1 MKLLKLDVRAFGKLK
16 DFMLEPQS
24 GMNCYAEP
32 NEFGKTT
39 LIYFIYYMF
48 YGYDAKQFK
57 KYLPWSGEELGGS
70 LLFEHGG
77 RHWRIERRRP
87 VRGAEK
93 CKVFCT
99 DSGEELIL
107 AAKEQPGTRFLGLD
121 GATFL
126 RSFCMMQD
134 DLIFSRTDGL
144 DVALKNLAGTG
155 DENVSFRQAEEYLN
169 KQHTLYMHRG
179 KNQGNLRDW
188 KEQQLADRERL
199 ALLQRQL
206 DDRIEEQREW
216 TQLTEELAQSE
227 QSVAA
232 LQTRLKKAAA
242 GDAKRLLEK
251 LETLEQAP
259 QAAPPQVSKERL
271 AEWELA
277 AEEREL
283 TAAEAKGA
291 SAAADHCG
299 DQLQVLEESLQRFG
313 FHDRSAQ
320 DLERIEKKA
329 SPLPALLLL
338 VLAIAADAGAL
349 FAGLWFLHLAAGGL
363 LIAAIGLLLAG
374 RMGKRQICHRYGA
387 ADEAQLKEKWAQY
400 GQVQAECKRQ
410 KEEWLRLRAA
420 AAEAADGAAQANAR
434 WEALREQ
441 TRILNKE
448 ELERARIAWAVYE
461 NQQAH
466 GTAALQEQALLG
478 GRTRAEL
485 ARLAASEEPS
495 EESEAQVRA
504 LLQREQERHQAL
516 IRRRDALG
524 HWDLAALWQQKDALS
539 QAIGE
544 RERQIGQGSFALAAV
559 QKSLLWLQD
568 ANEEM
573 NTQFAPTLCAL
584 AGEYLEQLTAGK
596 YRGLLMDESFSI
608 LVESAEGTYGVEH
621 FSAGTRDA
629 VYFAFRLAVGDLL
642 SESPLP
648 MVLDDPFVH
657 LDEPRRMA
665 AEAMLE
671 RIAAKRQVLYFTCR
685 IGLAN

>member
-16 DFMLEPQS
+16 DFVLEPET

-48 YGYDAKQFK
+48 YGYEAKTFK

-70 LLFEHGG
+70 LLFEQGG
-77 RHWRIERRRP
+77 RRWRIERRRP
-87 VRGAEK
+87 ARGAEK
-93 CKVFCT
+93 CKVLCT
-99 DSGEELIL
+99 DSGEELTL
-107 AAKEQPGTRFLGLD
+107 AAREQPGVRFLGLD

-179 KNQGNLRDW
+179 KNQGNLRDL
-188 KEQQLADRERL
+188 KERQLADRERI
-199 ALLQRQL
+199 AGLLRQL
-206 DDRIEEQREW
+206 DERIEDQREW
-216 TQLTEELAQSE
+216 TALSEEMKQSE
-227 QSVAA
+227 QTITD
-232 LQTRLKKAAA
+232 LQVRQKRAAA
-242 GDAKRLLEK
+242 GDAKRLLER
-251 LETLEQAP
+251 LEQLEQTP
-259 QAAPPQVSKERL
+259 QAEPPKVSKEQL
-271 AEWELA
+271 ADWELA

-291 SAAADHCG
+291 SAAADHCA
-299 DQLQVLEESLQRFG
+299 DQLQVLEESLGRFG

-320 DLERIEKKA
+320 DLEQLGKKK
-329 SPLPALLLL
+329 SPLPAILLF
-338 VLAIAADAGAL
+338 VLAVAVGVAGVFFGRYLYIFAL
-349 FAGLWFLHLAAGGL
+349 GL
-363 LIAAIGLLLAG
+363 LSASIILLMVG
-374 RMGKRQICHRYGA
+374 RMGNRQICHRYGA

-400 GQVQAECKRQ
+400 GQVQQDCKTQ
-410 KEEWLRLRAA
+410 KEEWLRLRAE
-420 AAEAADGAAQANAR
+420 AAEASERAVQANNR
-434 WEALREQ
+434 WEALRAQ

-448 ELERARIAWAVYE
+448 ELERARIEWAVYE
-461 NQQAH
+461 NQQTR

-485 ARLAASEEPS
+485 MALAESVDPSEEP
-495 EESEAQVRA
+495 ESRVRE
-504 LLQREQERHQAL
+504 LLQNAQEHHRAL

-524 HWDLAALWQQKDALS
+524 HWDLAALWQQEDDLYRTI
-539 QAIGE
+539 QARQAQIEQGE
-544 RERQIGQGSFALAAV
+544 RALAAV
-559 QKSLLWLQD
+559 QKSLLWLQA

-573 NTQFAPTLCAL
+573 NTRFAPTLCAA
-584 AGEYLEQLTAGK
+584 AGEYLSALTNGK
-596 YRGLLMDESFSI
+596 YCGLLMDESFSI
-608 LVESAEGTYGVEH
+608 LVESAEGTYPVEQ
-621 FSAGTRDA
+621 FSAGTKDA
-629 VYFAFRLAVGDLL
+629 VYFSFRLAVGDLL

-657 LDEPRRMA
+657 LDEPRRAA

-671 RIAAKRQVLYFTCR
+671 RISKKRQVLYFTCR
-685 IGLAN
+685 D